1 MRTLIIAA
9 LSTTLIG
16 CNCLMTPQAAVDGCM
31 SPGCFDRLATVDPST
46 ELRPA
51 PFTPHRAAPNVKS
64 ARPAK
69 TPKQT
74 SVTAKTDQPPSVQ
87 ERNPAALVEE
97 NPDAPTIIKPEAG
110 ATHKAKTTIAA
121 KMPAPISGLPSETSD
136 AVLKKAKL
144 SIAAK
149 MEDPASAEFED
160 MRRATRKNAF
170 GQPIDTICGRVKAK
184 KVSGENTGER
194 PFLYLVK
201 EDEAYVDDGKPNSV
215 AGTAYRTICLGAH
228 GNDSR

>member
-16 CNCLMTPQAAVDGCM
+16 CNCLMTPQAAVDGCV

-64 ARPAK
+64 ARAAK

-74 SVTAKTDQPPSVQ
+74 FVTAKSDQPPSVQ

-110 ATHKAKTTIAA
+110 ATHKAKTTIAENGRSDIGFTFRNIRCSA
-121 KMPAPISGLPSETSD
+121 EKSKAIDRCKNGGSGLCRVRGHE
-136 AVLKKAKL
+136 AGHKKKY
-144 SIAAK
+144 IWAA
-149 MEDPASAEFED
+149 
-160 MRRATRKNAF
+160 
-170 GQPIDTICGRVKAK
+170 
-184 KVSGENTGER
+184 
-194 PFLYLVK
+194 
-201 EDEAYVDDGKPNSV
+201 
-215 AGTAYRTICLGAH
+215 H
-228 GNDSR
+228 